1 MQDRRLKKKSQI
13 FWLHHIHDRLSS
25 LSTYPSAISPRS
37 RILHPDLNLPKAR
50 QTACDAIIRLT
61 PSKFPANKSR
71 WISPHFYISSS
82 SSRSTLTGLRQ
93 TSCSH
98 TLKRWKTPCR
108 ISSPLKRTSAGWS
121 TTGAFFL
128 FVCFFFWG
136 GGSFFFSFNPLF
148 QRPHVQPITRI
159 VSWLVSLV
167 FITFHK
173 APASLVG
180 IYTKTNLHY
189 FKYPTHNFPLS
200 AVFPLIH
207 AWLIWLQGQ

>member
-37 RILHPDLNLPKAR
+37 CILHPDLNLPKAR

-71 WISPHFYISSS
+71 WIFPPHFYIISS

-108 ISSPLKRTSAGWS
+108 FSSPLKRTSAGWS
-121 TTGAFFL
+121 TTGAFFCL
-128 FVCFFFWG
+128 FVFGGFLFLFFF
-136 GGSFFFSFNPLF
+136 FFAPLF

-159 VSWLVSLV
+159 ASRLVSLV

-189 FKYPTHNFPLS
+189 FKYPTYNFPLS